1 MLRKIGGVVGGVV
14 AWFFVTNVGNRIL
27 HATWPGYSQAE
38 VAMTFTLGMSIAR
51 LFGAVSS
58 LSAGFVAAWITNR
71 SMFAIKSLA
80 GVLLVMFLP
89 VILLWERFPPWY
101 HLVFLT
107 SLPVVTLLGGLL
119 FPHRTRRQ

>member
-1 MLRKIGGVVGGVV
+1 
-14 AWFFVTNVGNRIL
+14 
-27 HATWPGYSQAE
+27 
-38 VAMTFTLGMSIAR
+38 MSIAR
-51 LFGAVSS
+51 LFVGAVSS